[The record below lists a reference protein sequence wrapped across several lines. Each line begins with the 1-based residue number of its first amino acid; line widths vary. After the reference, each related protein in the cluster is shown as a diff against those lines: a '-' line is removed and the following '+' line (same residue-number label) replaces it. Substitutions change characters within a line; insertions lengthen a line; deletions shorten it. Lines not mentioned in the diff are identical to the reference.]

1 MPSDTVVTLTA
12 GALSGI
18 VADVITHPMCT
29 VKARLMTQGVASAGE
44 ASVVYTSFGHGFVT
58 ILRTEGIG
66 ALYSGIGAVAVGAA
80 PAQSLFFAGM
90 TGVQYA
96 MGDSPSAN
104 FCAGLGAQLTGSLA
118 WVPMEVIK
126 EKLMIQGQLNT
137 KVKYGSSL
145 ELVQKVIS
153 TEGIYGV
160 YRGFWMQQLTY
171 GPLNGLAIM
180 FTNMFKPYLPTH
192 YEGTVAGNFMCA
204 LVGYGGAGLV
214 TNPFDV
220 VKTRVQVQMSNPEL
234 FNYEGSHELLRGL
247 DCAKKMLANEGITAF
262 AHGVS
267 GRVLWLAPRCAIAF
281 AAFGGIADVIKGK

>member
-1 MPSDTVVTLTA
+1 MPSEVSVTLAA
-12 GALSGI
+12 GSLSGI
-18 VADVITHPMCT
+18 VADVVTHPMCT
-29 VKARLMTQGVASAGE
+29 VKARLMTQGVASASE
-44 ASVVYTSFGHGFVT
+44 ASVVYTSFSHGLIT
-58 ILRTEGIG
+58 ILRTEGVG
-66 ALYSGIGAVAVGAA
+66 ALYSGIGAVGAGAA
-80 PAQSLFFAGM
+80 PAQACFFAGM
-90 TGVQYA
+90 TGTQYL
-96 MGDSPSAN
+96 MGESPSAN

-126 EKLMIQGQLNT
+126 EKLMIQGQLET
-137 KVKYGSSL
+137 KIKYGSSL

-153 TEGIYGV
+153 TEGIYGL

-180 FTNMFKPYLPTH
+180 FTNMFKPHLPKE

-220 VKTRVQVQMSNPEL
+220 VKTRVQVQMSNPEM
-234 FNYEGSHELLRGL
+234 FNYEGSHELMRGL
-247 DCAKKMLANEGITAF
+247 DCAKKMVATEGIGAF

-267 GRVLWLAPRCAIAF
+267 GRVIWLAPRCAIAF
-281 AAFGGIADVIKGK
+281 AAFGGIADVVRGK